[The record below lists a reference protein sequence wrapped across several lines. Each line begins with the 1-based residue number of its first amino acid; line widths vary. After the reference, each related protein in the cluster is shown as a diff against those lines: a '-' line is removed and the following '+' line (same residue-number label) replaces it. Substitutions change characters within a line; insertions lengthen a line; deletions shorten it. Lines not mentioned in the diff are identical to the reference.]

1 MCHYWSDWG
10 GDQLKIVKVRTLR
23 RSFHFGYKQ
32 KNREWLSSKINF
44 FFFFTALCACGDE
57 VTKLAIMWRNI
68 DLYLQQEFC
77 NLWLYIFC
85 ILYGSLSPLPLIMS
99 LTGVG
104 STQLIHFV

>member
-1 MCHYWSDWG
+1 MF
-10 GDQLKIVKVRTLR
+10 V
-23 RSFHFGYKQ
+23 
-32 KNREWLSSKINF
+32 
-44 FFFFTALCACGDE
+44 FFTALCACGDE